1 MLTFSAKQ
9 HRLNRIVLGVNSFIV
24 EASEGQTID
33 DVDKL
38 IEEWKKEEGY
48 NEFRK
53 ASLEIDV
60 EIKRGFIIPPNW
72 SLWSYD
78 NEKNPVDLLTGVD
91 GNISLSNFMRR
102 HGFGYQLVGKGQHM
116 FSKQYFQG

>member
-9 HRLNRIVLGVNSFIV
+9 HRFNRFVLGICSFIV
-24 EASEGQTID
+24 VAPEGQTID

-38 IEEWKKEEGY
+38 IEEWKKETGY

-53 ASLEIDV
+53 ASVEIDV
-60 EIKRGFIIPPNW
+60 EIKSDFKIPPNW

-91 GNISLSNFMRR
+91 GNISLSDFMRKR
-102 HGFGYQLVGKGQHM
+102 GFGYHFVGRGQHM
-116 FSKQYFQG
+116 FAKEYFQE